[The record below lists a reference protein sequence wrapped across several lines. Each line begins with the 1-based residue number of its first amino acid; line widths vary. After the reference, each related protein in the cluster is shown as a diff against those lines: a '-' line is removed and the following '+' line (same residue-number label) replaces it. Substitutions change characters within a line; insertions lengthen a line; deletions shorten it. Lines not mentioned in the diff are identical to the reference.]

1 MVIEMRTPVGLA
13 SIVPAMALGVAASL
27 TDHGVGIT
35 ELAPEVE
42 AAGLESL
49 FLVGHSHV
57 PVGRHDLL
65 EDPFHAKHRRLL
77 DQFTALGTA
86 AGVTSTLRLGTGV
99 CVVAQ
104 HNPILLAKQ
113 VATLDHISGGRFL
126 FGVGA
131 GWLVEELHNFGVD
144 PQQRW
149 DVMAEHIRAM
159 KEIWTC
165 EAAEF
170 HGRFVDFDPIW
181 MWPKPVQ
188 SPYPPM
194 LVGGSGSRSL
204 RVAAEHGD
212 GWLPVV
218 EDLQEFDAQRA
229 ELVRSCD
236 HAGRG
241 TPEVT
246 ACLNDLE
253 ESLVVGCLER
263 GVTRCVILAPTE
275 DREAFRSFLATCSR
289 LREHLV

>member
-1 MVIEMRTPVGLA
+1 MRAPVALA

-27 TDHGVGIT
+27 TDEDVGIS
-35 ELAPEVE
+35 EVAAAVE

-49 FLVGHSHV
+49 FLIGHSHV
-57 PVGRHDLL
+57 PVTRHDLL

-104 HNPILLAKQ
+104 HDPILLAKQ

-131 GWLVEELHNFGVD
+131 GWLEEELRNLGVE

-149 DVMAEHIRAM
+149 DVMAEHILAM
-159 KEIWTC
+159 KEIWTR
-165 EAAEF
+165 EEAEF

-181 MWPKPVQ
+181 MWPKPRQ
-188 SPYPPM
+188 SPFPPV

-204 RVAAEHGD
+204 RIAAEHGD

-218 EDLQEFDAQRA
+218 EDVQEFEAQRA
-229 ELVRSCD
+229 ELVRFCD
-236 HAGRG
+236 EVGRVL
-241 TPEVT
+241 PEVT
-246 ACLNDLE
+246 ACLNRLDE
-253 ESLVVGCLER
+253 ALVVDCVDR
-263 GVTRCVILAPTE
+263 GVTRCVIVAPTE
-275 DREAFRSFLATCSR
+275 DREVFQSFLATCTR
-289 LREHLV
+289 LRERLL